1 MNIQIIQVPYDSG
14 HRSQRSGRGPEH
26 VVSSG
31 LVQALQQDGHE
42 VAVELIESQTEFRA
56 EVQTQFE
63 LYRTLAVHVARARQ
77 AGSFPLVLSGNC
89 GATLGV
95 IANPNNRR
103 QGIVWFD
110 AHGEFNTPETTT
122 SGFLDGMG
130 LAIATGRC
138 WTRLAASIPGFRPI
152 PPSSIL
158 LIGGRDFDEGE
169 KERLEEAGVIVI
181 DAASLETSGL
191 SNALGRALSRLSV
204 AVDEIH
210 LHLDPDVFDPTEAP
224 ANSFQTGT
232 QGGMSVAQVSEAIQ
246 QIKNDWP
253 ITSATIASYDPEYD
267 PQSKTLDAF
276 LQLTKQILAEG

>member
-138 WTRLAASIPGFRPI
+138 WTRLAASLPGFRPI

-224 ANSFQTGT
+224 ANSFQIGT